1 MSILQE
7 YEEYRRKLGEK
18 EWKNIDNFLAENDQ
32 YLLSDVLY
40 KESVWKIYENWKRK
54 WTLVIAYTVR
64 EYRQIQ
70 TLIGK
75 LFTARKGKEV

>member
-7 YEEYRRKLGEK
+7 YEECRCKLGEK
-18 EWKNIDNFLAENDQ
+18 EWKNIDNFLAENEQ

-54 WTLVIAYTVR
+54 
-64 EYRQIQ
+64 
-70 TLIGK
+70 
-75 LFTARKGKEV
+75 

>member
-18 EWKNIDNFLAENDQ
+18 EWENIDNFLAKNKQ

-54 WTLVIAYTVR
+54 
-64 EYRQIQ
+64 
-70 TLIGK
+70 
-75 LFTARKGKEV
+75 

>member
-18 EWKNIDNFLAENDQ
+18 EWKNIDNFLAENER

-54 WTLVIAYTVR
+54 
-64 EYRQIQ
+64 
-70 TLIGK
+70 
-75 LFTARKGKEV
+75 